1 MAVTVRGKKGKK
13 LPPQEIVDEDVER
26 ENLTLTKA
34 QYQAKYKKIRES
46 KAKAKKLYNE
56 LMAGQDVNPK
66 SKDDIEVLDNE
77 LKATIR
83 KLSEV
88 STMADSPESEAKAK
102 ELKKQ
107 VTVLK
112 VKITKA
118 KKALKDK

>member
-1 MAVTVRGKKGKK
+1 MAVTMKGKKGKR
-13 LPPQEIVDEDVER
+13 LPPHEIVDEDVER

-56 LMAGQDVNPK
+56 LMDGKDVTPK
-66 SKDDIEVLDNE
+66 SNDDIEVLDNE

-102 ELKKQ
+102 ELKKR

-112 VKITKA
+112 AKITKA